1 MQSNRTF
8 RLEADLEPLT
18 IRDARTADVAAILAI
33 YGHHA
38 RSGLGTFEEDA
49 PSRQEMQSRLAAVQ
63 SKGLPY
69 FVADRGGAILGF
81 AYAAP
86 FRMRRGYR
94 FTAEDSVY
102 IAPQAIGQG
111 VGRALLA
118 AVIQACEGLGLRQ
131 LTAVIGD
138 SANAASIGLHAAL
151 GFERTGSSPA
161 VGFKHGRWVD
171 IVFMQRALNGGDE
184 TPPTGAGLDL

>member
-1 MQSNRTF
+1 MPSPSARSNRTF
-8 RLEADLEPLT
+8 RLEAELEPLT
-18 IRDARTADVAAILAI
+18 IRDAGDADVAAILAI

-49 PSRQEMQSRLAAVQ
+49 PPRKEMETRMVAVQ
-63 SKGLPY
+63 SEGLPY
-69 FVADRGGAILGF
+69 LVAERGGTILGF

-94 FTAEDSVY
+94 LTAEDSVY
-102 IAPQAIGQG
+102 VAIE
-111 VGRALLA
+111 
-118 AVIQACEGLGLRQ
+118 ACEALGLRQ

-138 SANAASIGLHAAL
+138 SGNAASIGLHAAL
-151 GFERTGSSPA
+151 GFKHTGSSTA

-171 IVFMQRALNGGDE
+171 IVFMQRALNGGDQ
-184 TPPTGAGLDL
+184 TPPNGAGLNL